1 MPLQPA
7 ARKDDEIAAS
17 AGPEA
22 RLLAVAVGAV
32 IEELIPK
39 PNLKS
44 IAKALIKKNPIGLL
58 VSAGNIAN
66 KVRKHATQVGK
77 AVAKPA
83 SVFSNPGQ
91 WAQYKAA
98 RAYSKAVR
106 DAPKTA
112 SDFAVGQLFGFVKDP
127 VVDFA
132 ESIGVKYLGFGSD
145 LILKGSHDVFT
156 NKKDAAR
163 VDDPTKAGDQIA
175 QGSDSV
181 SINKKPAS
189 RAGDKTK
196 KQNIIVDASDN
207 VWIGGDPTTVTK
219 WTSNEHS
226 LEKAVESVAGAV
238 TKDGVTAKAA
248 AAAAKKTA
256 FGAATSYI
264 GSFFK

>member
-22 RLLAVAVGAV
+22 RLLAVALGAV

-44 IAKALIKKNPIGLL
+44 IGKALLKKNPIGLL
-58 VSAGNIAN
+58 VSAANVAN
-66 KVRKHATQVGK
+66 KVRKHAVGVGR
-77 AVAKPA
+77 AVKPA
-83 SVFSNPGQ
+83 SVFSNPAQ

-106 DAPKTA
+106 DAHKTA
-112 SDFAVGQLFGFVKDP
+112 SDKAVSTLFGFVKDP

-132 ESIGVKYLGFGSD
+132 ESIGVKYLGVGSD
-145 LILKGSHDVFT
+145 LILKGSPDVFT

-207 VWIGGDPTTVTK
+207 VWFGGEPTTVTK
-219 WTSNEHS
+219 WTSSASS
-226 LEKAVESVAGAV
+226 LEKAVESAAGAV

-248 AAAAKKTA
+248 TAAAKKTA
-256 FGAATSYI
+256 WDAAKGYV